1 MSVSGIMDQSR
12 NVIVDTLIPPRD
24 LKNGELI
31 TGNKYDWSKSIL
43 PRKIAVPAGEDGSF
57 LQADSTTETGLRWVK
72 LNLPDE
78 SYKQKME
85 DEIMQ
90 LKMQFGKLNDDCVNM
105 KLNEIKNSISNIN
118 MNMHG
123 HGGKRRSNKMKIR
136 NRRTH
141 KNHKQRG

>member
-1 MSVSGIMDQSR
+1 MSVSGIMDRSTQLIMD
-12 NVIVDTLIPPRD
+12 NMIPPRD

-72 LNLPDE
+72 INLPDE

-90 LKMQFGKLNDDCVNM
+90 LRTQFGKLNELCVKM
-105 KLNEIKNSISNIN
+105 QLDEIKNSMSNIN
-118 MNMHG
+118 MP
-123 HGGKRRSNKMKIR
+123 GGKRHSTKMKIR

-141 KNHKQRG
+141 KKQKHHHG

>member
-1 MSVSGIMDQSR
+1 MSVSGIMDTRR
-12 NVIVDTLIPPRD
+12 NVINDTLISPGN

-43 PRKIAVPAGEDGSF
+43 PRKIAVPVGEDGSF

-90 LKMQFGKLNDDCVNM
+90 LRTQFGKLNDICVKM
-105 KLNEIKNSISNIN
+105 QLDEIKKSMSNIN
-118 MNMHG
+118 MRG
-123 HGGKRRSNKMKIR
+123 LGGKRHSIKMKIR
-136 NRRTH
+136 NKRTH
-141 KNHKQRG
+141 KKHRG

>member
-1 MSVSGIMDQSR
+1 MSVSGIMDTRR
-12 NVIVDTLIPPRD
+12 NVINDTLISPGN

-31 TGNKYDWSKSIL
+31 TGNKYDYSKSIF
-43 PRKIAVPAGEDGSF
+43 PQKIAVPVGEDGSF

-90 LKMQFGKLNDDCVNM
+90 LRTQFGKLNEFCVKM
-105 KLNEIKNSISNIN
+105 QLDEIKKTMSNIN
-118 MNMHG
+118 MMG
-123 HGGKRRSNKMKIR
+123 HGGKRHSKR
-136 NRRTH
+136 NRTH
-141 KNHKQRG
+141 NKQKQRG

>member
-43 PRKIAVPAGEDGSF
+43 PRKIAVPVGEDGSF

-90 LKMQFGKLNDDCVNM
+90 LKTQFGKLNDDCVNLQLD
-105 KLNEIKNSISNIN
+105 KIKKSMSNIN

-123 HGGKRRSNKMKIR
+123 HGGKRRSKR

-141 KNHKQRG
+141 KKQKQRG

>member
-1 MSVSGIMDQSR
+1 MSVSGIMDKKR
-12 NVIVDTLIPPRD
+12 DVIMDYMIAPKN

-31 TGNKYDWSKSIL
+31 TGNKYDWSKGIF
-43 PRKIAVPAGEDGSF
+43 PEKIAVPVGEDGSF

-90 LKMQFGKLNDDCVNM
+90 LRTQFGKMNDLLVNM
-105 KLNEIKNSISNIN
+105 KLDEIQKSISNIN
-118 MNMHG
+118 MNMNG
-123 HGGKRRSNKMKIR
+123 HGGKRRSKL

-141 KNHKQRG
+141 KKQKQRG